1 MSQVKLSKTQLAILD
16 AIIADAQEKG
26 ITTLGGNS
34 DCWFD
39 CIVNVAKVV
48 VPVVV
53 ETVAGAG
60 AKNPQVSVAKLI
72 EYRKAH

>member
-1 MSQVKLSKTQLAILD
+1 MSQVKLSKSQLAILD
-16 AIIADAQEKG
+16 AMIADAQEKG

-39 CIVNVAKVV
+39 CAIQVTQQVTPIAVA
-48 VPVVV
+48 
-53 ETVAGAG
+53 TVAGAE
-60 AKNPQVSVAKLI
+60 AKVQHISVAKLI